1 MIANIPE
8 TPQKRV
14 VIVGAGFGGLAL
26 AQKLAKEDLQVVLLD
41 KNNYHQ
47 FQPLFYQVAMGGI
60 EPSSIAFPLR
70 KIFQKKKNVH
80 IRITKVREIFTERKR
95 IRTDL
100 GEIWYDYLV
109 LSIGTNTNFFGMQ
122 NIIENAIP
130 MKSISEAIYLRNRVL
145 ENFEA
150 ALSTRDTDKIAGLMT
165 VVVVGGGPTGTE
177 VSGTLAEMK
186 KMILPK
192 DYPELDFNLMKI
204 YIFESSDEVLKVMSD
219 EAQKK
224 GREYLE
230 GLGVTVRT
238 GERISDYVDGY
249 AITSTGEKIRTD
261 NLIWSAGVIANKI
274 IGFPEEVYGR
284 GGRMK
289 VNQFNQVEGFN
300 DVFAV
305 GDLAAMSDDPDF
317 PEGHPQ
323 LAQPAI
329 QQGKLLA
336 ENLPKLIKGKP
347 MEGFEYRDLGS
358 MATIGRNK
366 AVVDLP
372 KWKFQG
378 LFAWIV
384 WMFVHLMAILG
395 VKNKVL
401 VFINWFWN
409 YITYDQSLRLIIR
422 PRLTKK
428 VKSEM

>member
-1 MIANIPE
+1 MIPNIPE
-8 TPQKRV
+8 TPLKRV
-14 VIVGAGFGGLAL
+14 VIVGAGFGGLTL
-26 AQKLAKEDLQVVLLD
+26 AQKLAKENVQVVLID

-47 FQPLFYQVAMGGI
+47 FQPLFYQVAMAGL
-60 EPSSIAFPLR
+60 EPSSISFPLR
-70 KIFQKKKNVH
+70 KVFQKRKNVH
-80 IRITKVREIFTERKR
+80 IRITKVREILLDKRR

-109 LSIGTNTNFFGMQ
+109 LGMGTNTNFFGMQ

-150 ALSTRDTDKIAGLMT
+150 ALSTRDQDAIAGLMT
-165 VVVVGGGPTGTE
+165 MVVVGGGPTGTE
-177 VSGTLAEMK
+177 ISGTLAEMK

-192 DYPELDFNLMKI
+192 DYPELDFDLMKI
-204 YIFESSDEVLKVMSD
+204 YIFESSDEILKVMSD
-219 EAQKK
+219 EASVKSRQ
-224 GREYLE
+224 YLE
-230 GLGVTVRT
+230 ELGVIVRVN
-238 GERISDYVDGY
+238 ERIDDYVDGY

-274 IGFPEEVYGR
+274 EGFPQEIYAR
-284 GGRMK
+284 GGRLK
-289 VNQFNQVEGFN
+289 VNEFNQLEGFHN
-300 DVFAV
+300 LFAV
-305 GDLAAMSDDPDF
+305 GDMAYMSGDPGF

-336 ENLPKLIKGKP
+336 ENILKLIKGEPMKP
-347 MEGFEYRDLGS
+347 FRYKDLGS

-378 LFAWIV
+378 LFAWYV
-384 WMFVHLMAILG
+384 WMFVHLMSILG

-422 PRLTKK
+422 PKLTKK
-428 VKSEM
+428 VKPET

>member
-1 MIANIPE
+1 MIPNIPE
-8 TPQKRV
+8 TPLKRV
-14 VIVGAGFGGLAL
+14 VIVGAGFGGLTL
-26 AQKLAKEDLQVVLLD
+26 AQKLAKENVQVVLID

-47 FQPLFYQVAMGGI
+47 FQPLFYQVAMAGL
-60 EPSSIAFPLR
+60 EPSSISFPLR
-70 KIFQKKKNVH
+70 KVFQKRKNVH
-80 IRITKVREIFTERKR
+80 IRITKVREIFLEKKR

-109 LSIGTNTNFFGMQ
+109 LGMGTNTNFFGMQ

-130 MKSISEAIYLRNRVL
+130 MKSVSEAIYLRNRVL

-150 ALSTRDTDKIAGLMT
+150 ALSTRDQDAIAGLMT
-165 VVVVGGGPTGTE
+165 MVVVGGGPTGTE

-192 DYPELDFNLMKI
+192 DYPELDFDMMKI
-204 YIFESSDEVLKVMSD
+204 YIFESSDEILKVMSD
-219 EAQKK
+219 EASVKS
-224 GREYLE
+224 REYLE
-230 GLGVTVRT
+230 ELGVTVRVN
-238 GERISDYVDGY
+238 ERIDDYVDGY
-249 AITSTGEKIRTD
+249 AITSTGDRIRTD

-274 IGFPEEVYGR
+274 DGFPAEIFTR
-284 GGRMK
+284 GGRIK
-289 VNQFNQVEGFN
+289 VNAFNQMEGHEN
-300 DVFAV
+300 LFAV
-305 GDLAAMSDDPDF
+305 GDMALMSGDPDF

-323 LAQPAI
+323 LAQPAL

-336 ENLPKLIKGKP
+336 TNLIKLMKGESMKP
-347 MEGFEYRDLGS
+347 FRYTDLGS

-378 LFAWIV
+378 IFAWYV
-384 WMFVHLMAILG
+384 WMFVHLMSILG

-401 VFINWFWN
+401 VFINWFWS

-422 PRLTKK
+422 PKLTKK
-428 VKSEM
+428 VKAET